1 MKNTWSG
8 KTLYRI
14 PEEGMLKGV
23 CAGLARYF
31 DVPVKLVRVI
41 VVLSMIFGLFFFTL
55 VAYIALTFV
64 LNPAPAARYREQ
76 DRSSSTPGQLLNDA
90 DATLMASEQRL
101 RSIERY
107 VTSEAFGVQSRFRQ
121 L

>member
-31 DVPVKLVRVI
+31 DVPVKLLRVI
-41 VVLSMIFGLFFFTL
+41 VVLSMFFGLFFFTIL
-55 VAYIALTFV
+55 AYIILTFI
-64 LNPAPAARYREQ
+64 LDPAPAASFDDE
-76 DRSSSTPGQLLNDA
+76 TPSPTPSRLLNEA
-90 DATLMASEQRL
+90 DAALCASERRL
-101 RSIERY
+101 RNIERY
-107 VTSEAFGVQSRFRQ
+107 VTSDTFGVENRFRR

>member
-1 MKNTWSG
+1 MKKTWSG

-14 PEEGMLKGV
+14 PEEGMFKGV

-31 DVPVKLVRVI
+31 DVPVKLVRAI
-41 VVLSMIFGLFFFTL
+41 VVLSMIFGLFFFTI
-55 VAYIALTFV
+55 VAYFALSFV
-64 LNPAPAARYREQ
+64 LDSAPAASYREQ
-76 DRSSSTPGQLLNDA
+76 DVAFRAPGQLLNDA

-101 RSIERY
+101 RNIERY
-107 VTSEAFGVQSRFRQ
+107 VTSETFGVQSRFRQ

>member
-31 DVPVKLVRVI
+31 DVPVKLLRVI
-41 VVLSMIFGLFFFTL
+41 VVLSMFFGLFFFTIL
-55 VAYIALTFV
+55 AYIILSFI
-64 LNPAPAARYREQ
+64 LEPAPANSYRDASPQ
-76 DRSSSTPGQLLNDA
+76 TPNQLLNDA
-90 DATLMASEQRL
+90 DATLNASEQRL
-101 RSIERY
+101 RNIERY
-107 VTSEAFGVQSRFRQ
+107 VTSDTFGVESRFRQ

>member
-31 DVPVKLVRVI
+31 DVPVKLLRVI
-41 VVLSMIFGLFFFTL
+41 VVLSMFFGLFVFTII
-55 VAYIALTFV
+55 AYVVLTFM
-64 LNPAPAARYREQ
+64 LDPAPADSVN
-76 DRSSSTPGQLLNDA
+76 DRPASRTPNQVLNEA
-90 DATLMASEQRL
+90 DATLNASEQRL
-101 RSIERY
+101 RNIERY
-107 VTSEAFGVQSRFRQ
+107 VTSDTFGVENRFRQ

>member
-1 MKNTWSG
+1 MKTTWSG

-23 CAGLARYF
+23 CAGLAHYF
-31 DVPVKLVRVI
+31 DVPVKLLRVI
-41 VVLSMIFGLFFFTL
+41 VVLSMLFGLFFFTI
-55 VAYIALTFV
+55 VAYIILAFILE
-64 LNPAPAARYREQ
+64 PAPAGTLFEG
-76 DRSSSTPGQLLNDA
+76 DVEKRSSSQLLNDA
-90 DATLMASEQRL
+90 DASLQASEQRL

-107 VTSEAFGVQSRFRQ
+107 VTSDTFGVQNRFRQ

>member
-1 MKNTWSG
+1 MKHTWSG

-31 DVPVKLVRVI
+31 DVPVKLLRVI
-41 VVLSMIFGLFFFTL
+41 VVLSMFFGLFFFTIL
-55 VAYIALTFV
+55 AYIILSFI
-64 LNPAPAARYREQ
+64 LEPAPADSYQ
-76 DRSSSTPGQLLNDA
+76 TSPPQTPNQLLNDA
-90 DATLMASEQRL
+90 DATLNASEQRL
-101 RSIERY
+101 RNIERY
-107 VTSEAFGVQSRFRQ
+107 VTSDTFGVESRFRQ